1 MFANDQHKAI
11 AYAAYKSL
19 ERMLNDDGKLPAGFY
34 LDVSGKEITIK
45 LPKGSVVEREVG
57 SNGDGSNHKKATQNL
72 YGYTLWALMIQR
84 LSKFNQWNAIRTAMI
99 DAMKIVVSRK
109 YTDFRVEITKE
120 DPKLVELIEEL
131 QNELKIPT
139 RKEETPRLFKNTL
152 PPEITI
158 KG

>member
-57 SNGDGSNHKKATQNL
+57 TNGDGSNHKKATQNL

-84 LSKFNQWNAIRTAMI
+84 LCKFNQWAAIRTAMI
-99 DAMKIVVSRK
+99 DAMKVVVSKK

-120 DPKLVELIEEL
+120 DPQLVELIDEL

-139 RKEETPRLFKNTL
+139 RKEETPRLFKNTT